1 MKPHLDLV
9 GQRFGRLTVIALHG
23 RKPKTGFLW
32 LCKCDCGGETIAPTG
47 ELRRTRKGLQ
57 SCGCMGRENQEKFKK
72 RFATSRID
80 ELLPLRE
87 AYFRVLVENKKL
99 SKQVRAYASA

>member
-57 SCGCMGRENQEKFKK
+57 SCGCMGRENQDRFKK
-72 RFATSRID
+72 QFGTSRID

-87 AYFRVLVENKKL
+87 SNLRLQHENL
-99 SKQVRAYASA
+99 RLRKQVRAYASV